1 VFKRNRKN
9 LVYSLVL
16 LLPFIFFFVRSDA
29 FPSLKFGFVQ
39 GIAFPIRII
48 SAPLREVKKIFF
60 YHRTFREYMRLR
72 NETDVLKARVV
83 GMDELLQENARLER
97 LLELKRKLA
106 FSSVAAHVI
115 GRDPSRW
122 SSSMIIDKGRQDGL
136 REGMPVVN
144 ALGVVGKVAE
154 VGERKSKVVLL
165 TDPQFSAA
173 VLTQRT
179 REVGLISGSL
189 QEGICRMRYLNDG
202 AKVSV
207 GDTVITSKISSSF
220 PEGLLVGEII
230 QIFDDPQRPSLE
242 CIVKP
247 SVPFSQIEE
256 VLVIVK

>member
-1 VFKRNRKN
+1 MFKRNRKN

-16 LLPFIFFFVRSDA
+16 LLPLIFFFVRSDA
-29 FPSLKFGFVQ
+29 FLSLKFGFVQ
-39 GIAFPIRII
+39 AVSLPIRII
-48 SAPLREVKKIFF
+48 SAPLREIKKILF
-60 YHRTFREYMRLR
+60 YHRTFNEYMRLR
-72 NETDVLKARVV
+72 SETDVLKARVV
-83 GMDELLQENARLER
+83 GMDELLQENARLEK
-97 LLELKRKLA
+97 LLDLKRKLVY
-106 FSSVAAHVI
+106 SSVVAGVI

-136 REGMPVVN
+136 KEGMPVVN

-154 VGERKSKVVLL
+154 VSDRKAKVILL

-202 AKVSV
+202 ADVAV
-207 GDTVITSKISSSF
+207 GDTVITSKLSSSF

-230 QIFDDPQRPSLE
+230 HVFDDPQRPSLE
-242 CIVKP
+242 CVVKP

-256 VLVIVK
+256 VLVIIR